1 MLLILTRVR
10 PTQTVGRWSGGVG
23 GRGERGSREAR
34 RESLPTTSAPLR
46 RRDVQL
52 SSVGHRAWDLHSQGK
67 SGATRVHRVLVS
79 LAS

>member
-23 GRGERGSREAR
+23 GRGERGSRE
-34 RESLPTTSAPLR
+34 SLRTTSAPLR